1 LFKNNLAIA
10 VDDNEMNVM
19 LIESMAHTLGLPIN
33 TFTHPVKACEF
44 IKNNE
49 LDIAFVD
56 YQMPVMNGIEL
67 TYIIREK
74 HPSIPIIMITGMDD
88 DRELKLKAI
97 EAGATDFMNK
107 PLNTYEFLARVKNLL
122 KLRHYQLMHE
132 NRAKD
137 LAREVDQAV
146 QEVLKRELE
155 TLRVLGRASEYK
167 DSDTNNHVRRVA
179 FYSRLLSEKLG
190 QSAKF
195 QETIYH
201 AAPLH
206 DIGKIGIPD
215 HVLLKPGRLT
225 SEEFDII
232 KTHSEIGYNIL
243 NGSKSM
249 YLQAGALIAR
259 SHHEKIDGS
268 GYPLGLKGTEI
279 PIMGRI
285 VAVVDVFDALTCE
298 RPYKKAWPFEMAV
311 KEIRDCIGS
320 HFDKSIVKAFLG
332 SLPSIKSIME
342 QFSN

>member
-19 LIESMAHTLGLPIN
+19 LIESMAQTLGLPIK
-33 TFTHPVKACEF
+33 TFTHPVEACEF
-44 IKNNE
+44 IKNHE

-56 YQMPVMNGIEL
+56 YQMPGMNGIEL
-67 TYIIREK
+67 TYMIREK

-107 PLNTYEFLARVKNLL
+107 PLNAYEFLARVKNLL

-225 SEEFDII
+225 PEEFEII

-259 SHHEKIDGS
+259 SHHEKVDGS

-311 KEIRDCIGS
+311 KEIRDCIGT
-320 HFDKSIVKAFLG
+320 HFDKSIVKSFLG
-332 SLPSIKSIME
+332 SLSSIKSIME